1 MLVLFNTVVRAK
13 DSLFF
18 SMNIHPFFSG
28 MFLLSTGE
36 SILLN
41 LGIRFSDPK
50 TLTCLGLK
58 TYHFWKVK
66 ERLFSFKLRKSIQ
79 ITQPLKNLNLP
90 QDVSQK

>member
-36 SILLN
+36 IILLN

-50 TLTCLGLK
+50 TLNMSRLEHLSLLESER
-58 TYHFWKVK
+58 KVVQ
-66 ERLFSFKLRKSIQ
+66 L
-79 ITQPLKNLNLP
+79 
-90 QDVSQK
+90 